1 MLCFA
6 QRWKYMVHLFQVEK
20 KKEELNMKKVTTK
33 KCRKWWKMG
42 LSLGLAAALCL
53 NSASAGVMG
62 YGQEV
67 KAASSDKKVADW
79 DDDVRV
85 ISSAQDLINLSKE
98 SGTFEGETIV
108 LNADIEFSKIND
120 FKGICM
126 DSKNKFKGTFDGC
139 GHSISGISISG
150 QRRAGLFGYIGQGGV
165 VQNVTIKDSNFSQN
179 GSTFYAGGIAA
190 QVSGGTI
197 QNCHVKNTKIIQT
210 IPTNDRPGSSASD
223 ACLGGIAG
231 YVEYTSKIM
240 NCTFEGEVNGKNSV
254 GGVIGFS
261 NSINSEIVT
270 IVNCANYGLIENG
283 KSATGGIAGW
293 TWKADVKNCF
303 NTGEVIA
310 ASNSEN
316 VGALAGRTSSSSM
329 FEYCYAL
336 DQSCDTLI
344 TGTGASS
351 NSAFLSEDKMKDSTF
366 VEELNSNVGGD
377 ARYFPWIFTE
387 GEYPHLKEIVN
398 VQDCN
403 ISLADGQVIYNG
415 KSQTPKLVIKDGQA
429 GSDELTPEQDYKAV
443 YFNNTARGTA
453 SVRIK
458 GKGYYTGSRV
468 FEFEILP
475 YDIKNAMVTLDK
487 SEYRYN
493 GTEQT
498 PSVTIQGTSLV
509 KDRDYTVEY
518 KDNVEVGEAT
528 VTING
533 IGSCDGAMTETFT
546 IERGR
551 LSDCRVILPQDE
563 YTYEGNEIL
572 PKVKVMNEKNIALA
586 EEKDYTVN
594 YEDNNGPGTGK
605 IILSGIGNY
614 EGDVEATFDIVELP
628 PTPTPTV
635 KPTPT
640 PTEEPTPAPT
650 EEPTP
655 TPTVKPT
662 PTIKPTPIPTEE
674 PDEDIDDNFD
684 DWEEEQP
691 TAKPK
696 PTESSTISS
705 IQPTAQPTDNNKQ
718 SDSLNSTENTVSATP
733 APTNL
738 ATDIKVGDVKR
749 IKVLR
754 KLSKATVTWKKV
766 EGAKGYQICYSAS
779 KKFTSKKQIT
789 VKKNKVLLKKLK
801 SGKTYFLKVRA
812 YKVNGKKKVYG
823 KWSRKIIKK

>member
-1 MLCFA
+1 
-6 QRWKYMVHLFQVEK
+6 
-20 KKEELNMKKVTTK
+20 MKKVTTK

-53 NSASAGVMG
+53 NCASAGVMG

-67 KAASSDKKVADW
+67 KAASSDEDEEVADW
-79 DDDVRV
+79 DDDEKVEDWDDDIRV
-85 ISSAQDLINLSKE
+85 ISSAQDLINLSE
-98 SGTFEGETIV
+98 EDETFEGETIV
-108 LNADIEFSKIND
+108 LNADIKFSKIND

-126 DSKNKFKGTFDGC
+126 NNQNKFKGTFDGC

-150 QRRAGLFGYIGQGGV
+150 QNYAGLFGYIGSGGV

-179 GSTFYAGGIAA
+179 GSTFKAGGIAA
-190 QVSGGTI
+190 KVSGGTI
-197 QNCHVKNTKIIQT
+197 QNCHVRNTKIVQT
-210 IPTNDRPGSSASD
+210 IPTNARPGSSASD

-231 YVEYTSKIM
+231 YVEYTSKVI

-261 NSINSEIVT
+261 DSINSKIVT

-283 KSATGGIAGW
+283 KNGTGGIAGW
-293 TWKADVKNCF
+293 ICKADVKNCF
-303 NTGEVIA
+303 NTGEVIV
-310 ASNSEN
+310 ASNTEN
-316 VGALAGRTSSSSM
+316 VGALAGKTNSSSV

-344 TGTGASS
+344 AGTGASD
-351 NSAFLSEDKMKDSTF
+351 NSAFLSDDAMKASTF
-366 VEELNSNVGGD
+366 AEKLNSNVGED
-377 ARYFPWIFTE
+377 ARYFPWIFAE

-415 KSQTPKLVIKDGQA
+415 KSQTPKLVVKDGQA
-429 GSDELTPEQDYKAV
+429 GSDELKSERDYKAV
-443 YFNNTARGTA
+443 YFNNTDAGTA

-475 YDIKNAMVTLDK
+475 FDIKNAMVTLDK

-493 GTEQT
+493 GTEQK

-518 KDNVEVGEAT
+518 KDNVGVGEAT
-528 VTING
+528 VTIKG
-533 IGSCDGAMTETFT
+533 IGSCNGAMTETFT
-546 IERGR
+546 IEKGR
-551 LSDCRVILPQDE
+551 LSDCRVILPKDE
-563 YTYEGNEIL
+563 YTYKGNEIL

-586 EEKDYTVN
+586 EGKDYTVK
-594 YEDNNGPGTGK
+594 YEDNNGPGIGK

-614 EGDVEATFDIVELP
+614 EGAVEATFDIVELP
-628 PTPTPTV
+628 PT
-635 KPTPT
+635 
-640 PTEEPTPAPT
+640 
-650 EEPTP
+650 
-655 TPTVKPT
+655 
-662 PTIKPTPIPTEE
+662 
-674 PDEDIDDNFD
+674 
-684 DWEEEQP
+684 
-691 TAKPK
+691 
-696 PTESSTISS
+696 
-705 IQPTAQPTDNNKQ
+705 DNNKR
-718 SDSLNSTENTVSATP
+718 SGSSNSTKNTIS
-733 APTNL
+733 
-738 ATDIKVGDVKR
+738 ATDIKVGNVKR

-766 EGAKGYQICYSAS
+766 EGARGYQICYSAS
-779 KKFTSKKQIT
+779 KKFSSKKQIT

-812 YKVNGKKKVYG
+812 YTVNGKKKVYG

>member
-1 MLCFA
+1 
-6 QRWKYMVHLFQVEK
+6 
-20 KKEELNMKKVTTK
+20 MKKVTTK

-42 LSLGLAAALCL
+42 VSLGLAAALCL
-53 NSASAGVMG
+53 NCASAGVMG

-67 KAASSDKKVADW
+67 KAASSDEDEEVADW

-85 ISSAQDLINLSKE
+85 ISSAQDLIDLSE
-98 SGTFEGETIV
+98 EDETFEGETIV
-108 LNADIEFSKIND
+108 LNADIKFSKIND

-126 DSKNKFKGTFDGC
+126 NNQNKFKGTFDGC

-150 QRRAGLFGYIGQGGV
+150 QNYAGLFGYIGSGGV

-179 GSTFYAGGIAA
+179 GSTFKAGGIAA
-190 QVSGGTI
+190 KVSRGTI
-197 QNCHVKNTKIIQT
+197 QNCHVRNTKIVQT
-210 IPTNDRPGSSASD
+210 IPNNNRPGSSASA

-231 YVEYTSKIM
+231 YVEYTSKII

-261 NSINSEIVT
+261 DSINSEIVT
-270 IVNCANYGLIENG
+270 IVNCANYGKIENG

-293 TWKADVKNCF
+293 ICKADVKNCF

-310 ASNSEN
+310 ASNTEN
-316 VGALAGRTSSSSM
+316 VGALAGKTNSSSV
-329 FEYCYAL
+329 FEYCYAF
-336 DQSCDTLI
+336 DQSCDTL
-344 TGTGASS
+344 TDGTGES
-351 NSAFLSEDKMKDSTF
+351 NNCEFLSDDEMKASTF

-415 KSQTPKLVIKDGQA
+415 KSQTPKLIIKDGQA
-429 GSDELTPEQDYKAV
+429 GSDGLKSEQDYKAV
-443 YFNNTARGTA
+443 YFNNTAAGTA

-475 YDIKNAMVTLDK
+475 FDIKNAMVTLDK

-493 GTEQT
+493 GTEQK

-509 KDRDYTVEY
+509 KDKDYTVEY

-533 IGSCDGAMTETFT
+533 MGSCNGAMTETFT
-546 IERGR
+546 IEKGR
-551 LSDCRVILPQDE
+551 LSDCRVILPKDE

-586 EEKDYTVN
+586 EGKDYTVK
-594 YEDNNGPGTGK
+594 YEDNNGPGIGK

-614 EGDVEATFDIVELP
+614 EGAVEATFDIVELP
-628 PTPTPTV
+628 PT
-635 KPTPT
+635 
-640 PTEEPTPAPT
+640 
-650 EEPTP
+650 
-655 TPTVKPT
+655 
-662 PTIKPTPIPTEE
+662 
-674 PDEDIDDNFD
+674 
-684 DWEEEQP
+684 
-691 TAKPK
+691 
-696 PTESSTISS
+696 
-705 IQPTAQPTDNNKQ
+705 DNNKR
-718 SDSLNSTENTVSATP
+718 SGSSNSTKNTIS
-733 APTNL
+733 
-738 ATDIKVGDVKR
+738 ATDIKVGNVKR

-766 EGAKGYQICYSAS
+766 EGVRGYQICYSAS
-779 KKFTSKKQIT
+779 KKFSSKKQIT

-812 YKVNGKKKVYG
+812 YTVNGKKKVYG

>member
-1 MLCFA
+1 
-6 QRWKYMVHLFQVEK
+6 
-20 KKEELNMKKVTTK
+20 MKKVTTK

-79 DDDVRV
+79 DDDVRE

-126 DSKNKFKGTFDGC
+126 DSQNKFKGTFDGC

-150 QRRAGLFGYIGQGGV
+150 QKCAGLFGYIGQGGV

-179 GSTFYAGGIAA
+179 GSTFGAGGIAA
-190 QVSGGTI
+190 KVVKGTI
-197 QNCHVKNTKIIQT
+197 QNCHVKNTKIIHTTSSSSST
-210 IPTNDRPGSSASD
+210 ITY
-223 ACLGGIAG
+223 LGGIAG
-231 YVEYTSKIM
+231 DAEGESRII
-240 NCTFEGEVNGKNSV
+240 NCTFEGEVSGTWYYI
-254 GGVIGFS
+254 GGVVGTANY
-261 NSINSEIVT
+261 NSGGNKVT
-270 IVNCANYGLIENG
+270 IVNCANYGLIKG
-283 KSATGGIAGW
+283 GRTGTGGIVGY
-293 TWKADVKNCF
+293 TGYGGVDVKNCF

-310 ASNSEN
+310 ASNSQN
-316 VGALAGRTSSSSM
+316 VGALAGKTNSSSV

-344 TGTGASS
+344 GGTGASN

-366 VEELNSNVGGD
+366 VEELNSNVGED

-443 YFNNTARGTA
+443 YFNNTAAGTA

-498 PSVTIQGTSLV
+498 PSVTIQGTSFV

-586 EEKDYTVN
+586 EGKDYTVN

-705 IQPTAQPTDNNKQ
+705 IQPTAQPTDDKKQ
-718 SDSLNSTENTVSATP
+718 SDSSNSTENTISATP
-733 APTNL
+733 APTDL

-812 YKVNGKKKVYG
+812 YRVNGKKRVYG

>member
-1 MLCFA
+1 
-6 QRWKYMVHLFQVEK
+6 
-20 KKEELNMKKVTTK
+20 MKKVTTK

-98 SGTFEGETIV
+98 SGTFEGKTIV

-126 DSKNKFKGTFDGC
+126 DNQNKFKGTFDGC

-150 QRRAGLFGYIGQGGV
+150 QKCAGLFGYIGQGGV

-179 GSTFYAGGIAA
+179 GSTFWAGGIAA
-190 QVSGGTI
+190 KVVKGTI
-197 QNCHVKNTKIIQT
+197 QNCHVKNTKIIHT
-210 IPTNDRPGSSASD
+210 TSSSSTY
-223 ACLGGIAG
+223 LGGIAG
-231 YVEYTSKIM
+231 DAEGESRII
-240 NCTFEGEVNGKNSV
+240 NCTFEGEVSGTLYYI
-254 GGVIGFS
+254 GGVVGTANY
-261 NSINSEIVT
+261 NSGGNKVT
-270 IVNCANYGLIENG
+270 IVNCANYGLIKG
-283 KSATGGIAGW
+283 GRAGTGGIVGY
-293 TWKADVKNCF
+293 TSYGGVDVKNCF

-310 ASNSEN
+310 ASNSQN
-316 VGALAGRTSSSSM
+316 VGALAGRTNPSSV

-344 TGTGASS
+344 DGTEAS
-351 NSAFLSEDKMKDSTF
+351 NKCAFLSEDKMKDSTF
-366 VEELNSNVGGD
+366 VEELNSNVGED

-443 YFNNTARGTA
+443 YFNNTAAGTA

-475 YDIKNAMVTLDK
+475 YDIKNAMVTLDR

-546 IERGR
+546 IKRGR

-628 PTPTPTV
+628 PTPT
-635 KPTPT
+635 
-640 PTEEPTPAPT
+640 
-650 EEPTP
+650 
-655 TPTVKPT
+655 
-662 PTIKPTPIPTEE
+662 
-674 PDEDIDDNFD
+674 
-684 DWEEEQP
+684 
-691 TAKPK
+691 
-696 PTESSTISS
+696 
-705 IQPTAQPTDNNKQ
+705 
-718 SDSLNSTENTVSATP
+718 
-733 APTNL
+733 NL
-738 ATDIKVGDVKR
+738 ATDIKVGNVKR

>member
-1 MLCFA
+1 
-6 QRWKYMVHLFQVEK
+6 
-20 KKEELNMKKVTTK
+20 MKKVTTK

-126 DSKNKFKGTFDGC
+126 DSQNKFKGTFDGC

-150 QRRAGLFGYIGQGGV
+150 QKCAGLFGYIGQGGV

-179 GSTFYAGGIAA
+179 GSTFWAGGIAA
-190 QVSGGTI
+190 KVVKGTI
-197 QNCHVKNTKIIQT
+197 QNCHVKNTKIIHTTSSSSST
-210 IPTNDRPGSSASD
+210 ITY
-223 ACLGGIAG
+223 LGGIAG
-231 YVEYTSKIM
+231 DAEGESRII
-240 NCTFEGEVNGKNSV
+240 NCTFEGEVSGTLYYI
-254 GGVIGFS
+254 GGVVGTANY
-261 NSINSEIVT
+261 NSGGNKVT
-270 IVNCANYGLIENG
+270 IVNCANYGRIKG
-283 KSATGGIAGW
+283 GRTGTGGIVGY
-293 TWKADVKNCF
+293 TGYGGVDVKNCF

-316 VGALAGRTSSSSM
+316 VGALAGKTGSSSV

-344 TGTGASS
+344 AGTGASS
-351 NSAFLSEDKMKDSTF
+351 NSAFLSDDEMKASTF

-429 GSDELTPEQDYKAV
+429 GSEELTPEQDYKAV

-475 YDIKNAMVTLDK
+475 YDIKNAMVTLDR

-509 KDRDYTVEY
+509 EDRDYTVEY

-674 PDEDIDDNFD
+674 PDENIDDNFD

-738 ATDIKVGDVKR
+738 ATDIKVGNVKR

>member
-1 MLCFA
+1 
-6 QRWKYMVHLFQVEK
+6 MVHLFQVEK

-150 QRRAGLFGYIGQGGV
+150 QKCAGLFGYIGQGGV

-179 GSTFYAGGIAA
+179 GSTFWAGGIAA
-190 QVSGGTI
+190 HVSGGTI
-197 QNCHVKNTKIIQT
+197 QNCHVKNTKIIHT
-210 IPTNDRPGSSASD
+210 LGSTNASFTY
-223 ACLGGIAG
+223 LGGIAG
-231 YVEYTSKIM
+231 RVEGESRII
-240 NCTFEGEVNGKNSV
+240 NCTFEGEVSGTFYYYV
-254 GGVIGFS
+254 GGVVGLANYES
-261 NSINSEIVT
+261 GGSGNKVT
-270 IVNCANYGLIENG
+270 IINCANYGRIKG
-283 KSATGGIAGW
+283 GRTGTGGIVGY
-293 TWKADVKNCF
+293 TTHSGVDVKNCF

-316 VGALAGRTSSSSM
+316 VGALAGKTGSSSV

-344 TGTGASS
+344 AGTGASS
-351 NSAFLSEDKMKDSTF
+351 NSAFLSDDEMKDSTF
-366 VEELNSNVGGD
+366 VEELNSSVGGD

-475 YDIKNAMVTLDK
+475 YDIKNAMVTLDR

-509 KDRDYTVEY
+509 EDRDYTVEY

-563 YTYEGNEIL
+563 YIYEGNEIL

-628 PTPTPTV
+628 PTPTPTPTV

-684 DWEEEQP
+684 DWEKEQP

>member
-1 MLCFA
+1 
-6 QRWKYMVHLFQVEK
+6 
-20 KKEELNMKKVTTK
+20 MKKVTTK

-42 LSLGLAAALCL
+42 VSLGLAAALCL
-53 NSASAGVMG
+53 NFASAGVMG

-67 KAASSDKKVADW
+67 KAASSDEDEEVADW

-85 ISSAQDLINLSKE
+85 ISSAQDLIDLSE
-98 SGTFEGETIV
+98 EDETFEGETIV
-108 LNADIEFSKIND
+108 LNADIKFSKIND

-126 DSKNKFKGTFDGC
+126 NNQNKFKGTFDGC

-150 QRRAGLFGYIGQGGV
+150 EKCAGLFGYIGQGGV

-179 GSTFYAGGIAA
+179 GSTFKAGGIAA
-190 QVSGGTI
+190 KVSRGTI
-197 QNCHVKNTKIIQT
+197 QNCHVRNTKIVQT
-210 IPTNDRPGSSASD
+210 IPNNNRPGSSASD

-231 YVEYTSKIM
+231 YVEYTSKII

-261 NSINSEIVT
+261 DSINSEIVT

-283 KSATGGIAGW
+283 KNGTGGIAGW
-293 TWKADVKNCF
+293 ICKADVKNCF

-310 ASNSEN
+310 ASNTEN
-316 VGALAGRTSSSSM
+316 VGALAGKTNSSSV
-329 FEYCYAL
+329 FKYCYAL
-336 DQSCDTLI
+336 DQSCDTL
-344 TGTGASS
+344 TDGTGAS
-351 NSAFLSEDKMKDSTF
+351 NNCEFLSDDEMKASTF

-415 KSQTPKLVIKDGQA
+415 KSQTPKLIIKDGQA
-429 GSDELTPEQDYKAV
+429 GSDGRKSEQDYKAV
-443 YFNNTARGTA
+443 YFNNTAAGTA

-475 YDIKNAMVTLDK
+475 FDIKNAMVTLDK

-493 GTEQT
+493 GTEQK

-509 KDRDYTVEY
+509 EDRDYTVKY

-533 IGSCDGAMTETFT
+533 KGSCNGAMTETFT

-551 LSDCRVILPQDE
+551 LSDCQVILPKDE

-572 PKVKVMNEKNIALA
+572 PKVKVMNEKNIAL
-586 EEKDYTVN
+586 EEGKDYTAK

-614 EGDVEATFDIVELP
+614 EGDVEKSFDIVELP
-628 PTPTPTV
+628 PT
-635 KPTPT
+635 
-640 PTEEPTPAPT
+640 
-650 EEPTP
+650 
-655 TPTVKPT
+655 
-662 PTIKPTPIPTEE
+662 
-674 PDEDIDDNFD
+674 
-684 DWEEEQP
+684 
-691 TAKPK
+691 
-696 PTESSTISS
+696 
-705 IQPTAQPTDNNKQ
+705 DNNKQ
-718 SDSLNSTENTVSATP
+718 NGSSNSTENTISVTP

-738 ATDIKVGDVKR
+738 ATDIKVGNVKR

-766 EGAKGYQICYSAS
+766 EGARGYQICYSAS
-779 KKFTSKKQIT
+779 KKFSSKKQIT

-812 YKVNGKKKVYG
+812 YTVNGKKKVYG

>member
-1 MLCFA
+1 
-6 QRWKYMVHLFQVEK
+6 MVHLFQVEK

-126 DSKNKFKGTFDGC
+126 DNQNKFKGTFDGC

-150 QRRAGLFGYIGQGGV
+150 QKCAGLFGYIGQGGV

-179 GSTFYAGGIAA
+179 GSTFWAGGIAA
-190 QVSGGTI
+190 KVVKGTI
-197 QNCHVKNTKIIQT
+197 QNCHVKNTKIIHTTSSSSST
-210 IPTNDRPGSSASD
+210 IT
-223 ACLGGIAG
+223 CLGGIAG
-231 YVEYTSKIM
+231 DAEGESRII
-240 NCTFEGEVNGKNSV
+240 NCTFEGEVSGTLYYI
-254 GGVIGFS
+254 GGVVGTANY
-261 NSINSEIVT
+261 NSGGSGNKVT
-270 IVNCANYGLIENG
+270 IINCANYGLI
-283 KSATGGIAGW
+283 KSGGSGTGGIVGY
-293 TWKADVKNCF
+293 TSYGGVDVKNCF

-310 ASNSEN
+310 ASNSQN
-316 VGALAGRTSSSSM
+316 VGALAGKTNSFSV

-344 TGTGASS
+344 AGTGASN

-366 VEELNSNVGGD
+366 VEELNSNVGED

-443 YFNNTARGTA
+443 YFNNTAAGTA

-551 LSDCRVILPQDE
+551 LSDCRVILPQEE

-572 PKVKVMNEKNIALA
+572 PKVKVMNEKNIAL
-586 EEKDYTVN
+586 EEGKDYTVN

-614 EGDVEATFDIVELP
+614 EGDVEKTFEIVELP

-650 EEPTP
+650 VKPT
-655 TPTVKPT
+655 PT

-674 PDEDIDDNFD
+674 PDEDLDDNFD

-718 SDSLNSTENTVSATP
+718 SDSSNSTENTISATP
-733 APTNL
+733 APTDL